1 MIRKNFYL
9 SDSQLKSLKLMNGIT
24 VSEHIRRAV
33 DQYIDREL
41 PKVASVSPSEKKGE
55 NK

>member
-9 SDSQLKSLKLMNGIT
+9 TEEQSKQLKRMKDLT

-33 DQYIDREL
+33 DEYIAKRMNQN
-41 PKVASVSPSEKKGE
+41 ATVSPSVIKKG
-55 NK
+55 